1 MSTTTPCSPTRAST
15 RPASPR
21 RRAAHAAGQPID
33 PALWGPHA
41 ITADYHAVPQVFFC
55 DPPAETVGLT
65 ADQAERAGHRIR
77 VADVNPG
84 RARMIV
90 DEDHGY
96 LLGVTFVGPGVE
108 ELIHSATIAVASQV
122 PISRLWHAVP
132 CFPSISEV
140 WLRLLEA
147 YGT

>member
-1 MSTTTPCSPTRAST
+1 M
-15 RPASPR
+15 
-21 RRAAHAAGQPID
+21 
-33 PALWGPHA
+33 
-41 ITADYHAVPQVFFC
+41 FFC
-55 DPPAETVGLT
+55 DPPAETVGSPPTRPTPPNRT
-65 ADQAERAGHRIR
+65 ASAWPTL
-77 VADVNPG
+77 NPG

-108 ELIHSATIAVASQV
+108 EADRLGHHRRGRQV